1 MAFRYLIY
9 RTDFGNTIVRESP
22 TDTSTGGTESSLYTD
37 FIIPKTQ
44 PLYLWRVTGGT
55 TVIPNIDSNI
65 FAWLE
70 YTAPPI
76 TPQDNATV
84 GYVTGITENKIDKL
98 TGATDSIATFLAN
111 GNVQD
116 SGYSIADITGS
127 SSGVSYTVFNS
138 YTAATDTRLVNIETD
153 LDTVSGQT
161 DTNTTD
167 IATVSA
173 ETANK
178 IDKVTGATGNV
189 GTFLGNGNLEDS
201 GYSISDLT
209 GGTATG
215 GTPIELFTGYTA
227 TTDTRLVNIETDL
240 NTVSGQTD
248 TNTTDIAAISAVT
261 TNKLDTSIFNSYTG
275 TTETRL
281 QGIET
286 DIDVISGITEIA
298 LTGASN
304 GLTVSGRDVL
314 LGGALTQDTII
325 SGTTFDFTINAS
337 DITLQSTGTIDIL
350 DTGSNGINIESD
362 AGTIDIIGN
371 DSFSSP
377 ITKLT
382 ISETQLLVTDDRG
395 IPKGLEYNGDYS
407 LNFTNESLVTKRY
420 VDVVA
425 TGLIPKATVQAAT
438 TTNIDITG
446 GTFGGT
452 IDGYTVL
459 DGDRIL
465 VKDQSLGEQ
474 NGIYDY
480 VSSASTFIR
489 SSDFDGTPDGEVTDG
504 NIIPVYTGDTQYNTI
519 WILVTPNPITIGTTE
534 LDFTLFSTPHELIPG
549 IGIDISGNTISVDG
563 ASLAGNSITWTG
575 DTFNVDVNSGTLA
588 TALLSKLDVTDFNSY
603 TGTTETRL
611 NNIEGDITS
620 LSAETATKLDTSIF
634 TGYTATT
641 DTRFIDI
648 ESDISSLSGE
658 TATKLDTSIFTGYT
672 ANTASNEIFLIHTG
686 GTNLNTVIATAIE
699 WNIIEVSGSS
709 YSWTGSSDVTILET
723 GIYELSYNI
732 PYNSDSNNDTA
743 VGANIILN
751 NSSVIDVTAA
761 ASWTSR
767 SGAAGNIS
775 LPTVIISL
783 TANDVLTLATF
794 RTEADGIVNSSPNGS
809 LLIKKK
815 NTIQ

>member
-1 MAFRYLIY
+1 MAFRFLIY

-22 TDTSTGGTESSLYTD
+22 TDTSTGGTESSLSSD

-65 FAWLE
+65 YAWLE
-70 YTAPPI
+70 YTAPPV

-111 GNVQD
+111 GNIQD

-127 SSGVSYTVFNS
+127 SSGVSYVVFNA

-173 ETANK
+173 QTDTNTTDIATVSAETENK

-189 GTFLGNGNLEDS
+189 GTFIGDGNLEDS

-227 TTDTRLVNIETDL
+227 TTDTRLTNIETDI

-248 TNTTDIAAISAVT
+248 TNTSDIATISAAT

-281 QGIET
+281 QGIES
-286 DIDVISGITEIA
+286 DIDVMSGITEIA

-314 LGGALTQDTII
+314 LGGVLTQDTTI
-325 SGTTFDFTINAS
+325 SGTSYDFTVNVS
-337 DITLQSTGTIDIL
+337 DITLQSIGVIDIL

-362 AGTIDIIGN
+362 GGSIEIVGN
-371 DSFSSP
+371 TSLSVP
-377 ITKLT
+377 VTKLT
-382 ISETQLLVTDDRG
+382 ISETQLLVTDGRG
-395 IPKGLEYNGDYS
+395 TPKGLEYNGDYS

-425 TGLIPKATVQAAT
+425 SGLIPKATVQAAT
-438 TTNIDITG
+438 TTDIDLTG

-452 IDGYTVL
+452 VDGYTVL
-459 DGDRIL
+459 NGDRIL
-465 VKDQSLGEQ
+465 VKDQTLGEE

-489 SSDFDGTPDGEVTDG
+489 STDFDGTPDGEVTDG
-504 NIIPVYTGDTQYNTI
+504 NIVPVLTGDTQYNTV
-519 WILVTPNPITIGTTE
+519 WILVTPDPITIGTTE
-534 LDFTLFSTPHELIPG
+534 LEFTLFSTPHELIAG
-549 IGIDISGNTISVDG
+549 VGIDISGNTISVDG
-563 ASLAGNSITWTG
+563 ASLAGNSIAWTG
-575 DTFNVDVNSGTLA
+575 DTFNVDISSGTLA
-588 TALLSKLDVTDFNSY
+588 TALNSKTDLTLFNSY

-611 NNIEGDITS
+611 NGIESDITS
-620 LSAETATKLDTSIF
+620 LSA
-634 TGYTATT
+634 
-641 DTRFIDI
+641 
-648 ESDISSLSGE
+648 E

-686 GTNLNTVIATAIE
+686 GTDLNTIIATAID
-699 WNIIEVSGSS
+699 WNIVDISGSS
-709 YSWTGSSDVTILET
+709 YSFTGGTDVTILET
-723 GIYELSYNI
+723 GVYEISYNI
-732 PYNSDSNNDTA
+732 PYNSETNNDA
-743 VGANIILN
+743 AIGANIILN
-751 NSSVIDVTAA
+751 NTTVINVTASG
-761 ASWTSR
+761 SWTSR
-767 SGAAGNIS
+767 SGSANSNSIPS
-775 LPTVIISL
+775 IIISI

-794 RTEADGIVNSSPNGS
+794 RTEGDGTVTSSPNGS

-815 NTIQ
+815 STLQ